1 MPDET
6 SRDTGADDNKK
17 IVTSTSSIPPQPDK
31 KAMVEKVV
39 SALQPA
45 RDGGR
50 AVPVQTL
57 SDDKSATSADP
68 PWTLQQFFNGEID
81 LDLELSTRFA
91 NMPLMSNIK
100 FRSLGQSTGRGVAT
114 IATPD
119 GSAHVL
125 IDIDKTS
132 KVIQVS
138 FTWGSMLTLRFTMSD
153 PSDLD
158 RGRWLELMRRR
169 QGGLA
174 FLWGPARWEKDYMI
188 CISRRYHTNVYAF
201 SPNGHQAAIRMTPD
215 VTQKLLD
222 WLSEYWQ
229 TESDEPAD
237 TPDDPN
243 LLTW

>member
-1 MPDET
+1 MPD
-6 SRDTGADDNKK
+6 DA
-17 IVTSTSSIPPQPDK
+17 STENPKPPSQVVRGGRSSDKSEK
-31 KAMVEKVV
+31 KAIVKKVV
-39 SALQPA
+39 DALQPT
-45 RDGGR
+45 
-50 AVPVQTL
+50 TL
-57 SDDKSATSADP
+57 PHRPQQQLFSEEQSVTSADP

-81 LDLELSTRFA
+81 LDVELSTRFA
-91 NMPLMSNIK
+91 NMPLMSTIK
-100 FRSLGQSTGRGVAT
+100 FRGLGKSTGRGVAT

-119 GSAHVL
+119 GSAHII
-125 IDIDKTS
+125 IDADKTS

-138 FTWGSMLTLRFTMSD
+138 FTWASMLTLRFTLSD
-153 PSDLD
+153 PSDID
-158 RGRWLELMRRR
+158 RARWLELMRRR

-222 WLSEYWQ
+222 WLADYWQ
-229 TESDEPAD
+229 TEEDEDDD
-237 TPDDPN
+237 TLDADDPK